1 MIPKTIHY
9 VWLGDKPK
17 PKKIKKCIAS
27 WKRFCP
33 DYKIIEWNE
42 ENFDINSNSF
52 IKAAYD
58 SQKYAFASDVIRL
71 IVLEK
76 YGGIYVDADVEFL
89 KPLDDLLDNE
99 SFVGFE
105 TNEYINSG
113 QILGSVPKNKILSE
127 HIKKYDDIDFLR
139 IDDITSITCPKI
151 FTDLLVEKG
160 LVLDGSEQIIS
171 GVHIYTVEYFN
182 PFDTKTGKMSKTKN
196 SYSIHWSAHSWIDR
210 NPLVKQ
216 VVRICHRL
224 FGVDCFEKIRA
235 ILRR

>member
-27 WKRFCP
+27 WEKFCP

-42 ENFDINSNSF
+42 SNFDIDSNLF

-89 KPLDDLLDNE
+89 KPIDDLLENE
-99 SFVGFE
+99 GFVGFE

-113 QILGSVPKNKILSE
+113 QMLGSVPKNIILSE
-127 HIKKYDDIDFLR
+127 HIKKYDNIDFFG
-139 IDDITSITCPKI
+139 IDDITKITCPKI

-160 LVLDGSEQIIS
+160 LALDGSEQIIS
-171 GVHIYTVEYFN
+171 GVHIYPVEYFN
-182 PFDTKTGKMSKTKN
+182 PFDIKTGRMTKTKN
-196 SYSIHWSAHSWIDR
+196 SYSIHWSAHSWTDR
-210 NPLVKQ
+210 NPVVKQ
-216 VVRICHRL
+216 AVRICHRI